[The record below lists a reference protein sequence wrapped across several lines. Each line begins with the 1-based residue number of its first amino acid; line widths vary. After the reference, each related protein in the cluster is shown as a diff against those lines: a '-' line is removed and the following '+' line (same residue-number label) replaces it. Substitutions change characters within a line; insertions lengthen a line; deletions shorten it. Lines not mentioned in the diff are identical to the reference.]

1 MIHTC
6 TLEQLRVVGIKC
18 CIQGVS
24 NKMSLY
30 EMGEDR
36 SYSISIH
43 FILTTHY
50 NILVNIEMKLI

>member
-36 SYSISIH
+36 NYFNSPSLSMDIMNRI
-43 FILTTHY
+43 
-50 NILVNIEMKLI
+50 